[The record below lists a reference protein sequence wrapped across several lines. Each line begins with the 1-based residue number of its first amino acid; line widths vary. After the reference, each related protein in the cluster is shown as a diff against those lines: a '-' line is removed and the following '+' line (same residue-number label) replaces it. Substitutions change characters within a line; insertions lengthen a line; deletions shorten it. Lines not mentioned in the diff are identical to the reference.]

1 MESHSTRPKKTDIV
15 RKRTGCQNCK
25 KKRRKVVLPT
35 VTFYFLRH
43 VPRLVKKGVK
53 CSGYERPVTFRDVTT
68 RAAESSRKFEEARWA
83 ALRLE
88 DERRKRR
95 RIGST
100 GEPSPVARESSTPE
114 NIIGLP
120 ARDDTLT
127 APVLAPMSPWHATN
141 AEGWLAGSFTLPWSL
156 FDTSG
161 ASSAIQDPPQQR
173 QEVARPRNT
182 SSGIEQPTTFENS
195 ANRLMLTS
203 GVPNSSAPVAEAPS
217 PALTTG
223 WDEFLVTDRSSPGS
237 STSTSSPLGEPTAD
251 CQLSIPLEEV
261 LIQHF
266 DRNVL
271 PLIPVA
277 LSFPNLFRQS
287 SCFRSAVLALSA
299 SNIKLTQPLPIDPLV
314 LRRVC
319 DDSSVWIYYD
329 TAVKGLQAQ
338 LQNVENYRGEE
349 LAGAALLLAYHE
361 LEAGTA
367 LGIRN
372 HATGLDAIASK
383 LDFAASSIPDLFKAW
398 RMLRYDV
405 RFMMLPTRATCNVVD
420 NYDVSSLLDP
430 QLAIRD
436 ILFRLHGL
444 HARYAM
450 EATFSQDT
458 TADGCSASEKVALWL
473 MSVLG
478 RESDRRNV
486 RLKDFHKENL
496 TPDTIL
502 RQCDVFSHRLD
513 NWHRG
518 LCDHD
523 MPVVN
528 LGADS
533 DLISGATFETF
544 VTYRF
549 GDTRKAL
556 EYVIYLVCR
565 MTCSYLRSLF
575 DPSVQSSGTDAL
587 AKVILGIVCGMN
599 MQQRQQFTVLRV
611 DVLLR
616 MAAGLSE
623 GTNFIT
629 TVLDYLLPRLISS
642 GLTGPDIVAWVYLK
656 SALELELRER
666 RKGRAIRMTIDG
678 VEEDCEMWQLVNRHP
693 VAAFGDYNGKGY
705 FRDCYVIECL
715 G

>member
-1 MESHSTRPKKTDIV
+1 MESYSSRPKKTDIV

-25 KKRRKVVLPT
+25 KKRRKCDETRPECLAC
-35 VTFYFLRH
+35 
-43 VPRLVKKGVK
+43 VKKGVT

-95 RIGST
+95 RTGST
-100 GEPSPVARESSTPE
+100 GEPSPAPRGPLRSED
-114 NIIGLP
+114 IIELP

-127 APVLAPMSPWHATN
+127 APVPAPMPPWHSTN
-141 AEGWLAGSFTLPWSL
+141 VEGWLAGSFSLPWPL

-161 ASSAIQDPPQQR
+161 SASAVPDASQQHQD
-173 QEVARPRNT
+173 VAKSKTNLT
-182 SSGIEQPTTFENS
+182 ELEQPTPLVSS
-195 ANRLMLTS
+195 ANRLMPRS
-203 GVPNSSAPVAEAPS
+203 GGPNSSTPAGEAPS
-217 PALTTG
+217 PALSTG
-223 WDEFLVTDRSSPGS
+223 WDEFLVTDGSSPGS
-237 STSTSSPLGEPTAD
+237 STSTSSPLGEPTVD

-271 PLIPVA
+271 PSIPVA

-338 LQNVENYRGEE
+338 LQNAENYRGEE

-450 EATFSQDT
+450 EATFSQDS
-458 TADGCSASEKVALWL
+458 TADGHSASEKVALWL

-496 TPDTIL
+496 TPDMIL

-513 NWHRG
+513 NWHKA

-523 MPVVN
+523 MPVVK
-528 LGADS
+528 LGTDS

-616 MAAGLSE
+616 MTAGLSE

-642 GLTGPDIVAWVYLK
+642 GLTGPDIVAWIYLK

>member
-1 MESHSTRPKKTDIV
+1 MESHSSRPKKTDIV

-25 KKRRKVVLPT
+25 KKRRKCDETRPECLAC
-35 VTFYFLRH
+35 
-43 VPRLVKKGVK
+43 VKKGVK

-100 GEPSPVARESSTPE
+100 GELSPAARESSTPE
-114 NIIGLP
+114 NIIELP
-120 ARDDTLT
+120 ARDDMLT
-127 APVLAPMSPWHATN
+127 APVPAPMPPWHATN

-161 ASSAIQDPPQQR
+161 ASSAIQGPPQQQ
-173 QEVARPRNT
+173 QEVVRPSIT
-182 SSGIEQPTTFENS
+182 SSEIEKPASLENS
-195 ANRLMLTS
+195 ANRLMLAS
-203 GVPNSSAPVAEAPS
+203 GVIPNTSAPAGEAPS

-223 WDEFLVTDRSSPGS
+223 WDEFLVTDGSSPGS
-237 STSTSSPLGEPTAD
+237 STSTSSPLGEPMVD

-458 TADGCSASEKVALWL
+458 AADGNSASEKVALWL

-513 NWHRG
+513 NWHKG
-518 LCDHD
+518 LCTHD

-549 GDTRKAL
+549 SDTKKAL